1 MSELIMLGEELQ
13 KQRVQLQTLL
23 AEGGSDL
30 KLNDNQIETIR
41 AKKAEVDD
49 LGKKYQT
56 LREVTDLAEKNARD
70 MAAYEQPVRNF
81 THATGEV
88 EDKKSGGVYVPLH
101 KRVTD
106 SNEYKNRAMYGGR
119 FVLNLPDVDV
129 KTLMERTAGFA
140 PENMRLDRVVLSAQ
154 VVPNVAS
161 LIPQSNTSL
170 NDVKFMYES
179 TFTNNAAFVA
189 EGSAV
194 TDSALVF
201 TEQSDPVE
209 KIVGWLPVTDE
220 QLDDVEGMQSLIG
233 RRLMDQVAIKEEAGL
248 LTGNGTPPQL
258 TGINSFA
265 NIQTQALG
273 TDTKP
278 DAVFKAMT
286 LVRFTGRAEPSGVI
300 MHPNDW
306 QDYQLLTTA
315 DGVYIW
321 GSPADAN
328 LSPRIWGLPVVLST
342 QQTENTAIVGDFA
355 RYSEIFRRKGV
366 VIEVS
371 DSHSTYFTEGKKA
384 IKATARLALVC
395 YRGTAFCKVTGL

>member
-1 MSELIMLGEELQ
+1 MSELIRLGEELQ
-13 KQRVQLQTLL
+13 AKRAELNNLL
-23 AEGGSDL
+23 NEGGAEL
-30 KLNDNQIETIR
+30 KLNDGQIDTIR
-41 AKKAEVDD
+41 AKRAEVDD
-49 LGKKYQT
+49 IGRKYQT
-56 LREVTDLAEKNARD
+56 LREVADLAEKNARD
-70 MAAYEQPVRNF
+70 MAAYETPVRNF

-88 EDKKSGGVYVPLH
+88 EDKKGGIVVPLH

-106 SNEYKNRAMYGGR
+106 SNEYKNRAMNGGR
-119 FVLNLPDVDV
+119 FVINLPDVDV

-189 EGSAV
+189 EGSAP
-194 TDSALVF
+194 TDSAFVF

-273 TDTKP
+273 TDSKP
-278 DAVFKAMT
+278 DAIFKAMT

-306 QDYQLLTTA
+306 QDYQLLTTP

-321 GSPADAN
+321 GSPADVN

-355 RYSEIFRRKGV
+355 RYAEIFRKKGV

-384 IKATARLALVC
+384 IKATARLALVS